1 MSFDLNTLLSAELH
15 DIKNLMQGLNSCHET
30 LAEQLQGQALYQ
42 DNLANIQLHSQN
54 LNHRLIELLSILK
67 LQNPDFNCS
76 EDEHWLIDTLTPLMH
91 EFKQLNNLHI
101 QANFD
106 AEFNGFYDEQL
117 LEIALRNIFTNANR
131 AGATQVLVDIQE
143 FDDGSWLIQ
152 LTDNGPGFKS
162 EHLKQDTFTPQGAE
176 SGLGLY
182 LIEQAVSAH
191 IRAGKTG
198 KMKLDNHENGGA
210 ITQLLFP

>member
-30 LAEQLQGQALYQ
+30 LAEQLQGQSQYQ
-42 DNLANIQLHSQN
+42 DNLANIQNHSQN

-67 LQNPDFNCS
+67 LQNSDFNCS
-76 EDEHWLIDTLTPLMH
+76 EDEHWLIDTLTPLIH
-91 EFKQLNNLHI
+91 EFKQLNNLEVI
-101 QANFD
+101 TRFD
-106 AEFNGFYDEQL
+106 ADFNGFYDEQL

-131 AGATQVLVDIQE
+131 AGATQVTVDIQE
-143 FDDGSWLIQ
+143 SDDASWLIQ

-162 EHLKQDTFTPQGAE
+162 EHLKQDKFTPQGAQ

-182 LIEQAVSAH
+182 LIEQAIGAH
-191 IRAGKTG
+191 VRAGKTG
-198 KMKLDNHENGGA
+198 KMQLSNHENGGA
-210 ITQLLFP
+210 ITQLIFP